1 MASSVFSNGLG
12 LAGKK
17 TVDAAG
23 TAEALMSAATDG
35 SDHYRS
41 VTLKA
46 LAANSGQVY
55 VGGSDVASSTNVG
68 LDAGDSITL
77 SSSTKM
83 LNLSDIYID
92 VGTNDDGVDFYALR

>member
-1 MASSVFSNGLG
+1 MASSEFSNGLG
-12 LAGKK
+12 ISGKK

-23 TAEALMSAATDG
+23 TAEALISAATNG

-46 LAANSGQVY
+46 LTANVGQVY
-55 VGGSDVASSTNVG
+55 VGGSDVASSTNSG
-68 LDAGDSITL
+68 LDAGETLTL
-77 SSSTKM
+77 SSSTKA
-83 LNLSDIYID
+83 LDLSDIYID